1 MTPKFHPLAIAEVRR
16 ETADAVSLR
25 FDVPPALAGDYRF
38 VQGQHLNLRVF
49 LDGEELRRSYSICSA
64 PDDGE
69 LRVAIKKVPGG
80 RFSAWAVERLKP
92 GDIVDV
98 MTPEGRF
105 FTPLDPDHAKRYV
118 AFAAG
123 SGITPIVSLV
133 RATLAR
139 EPRSRFTLVYGNRR
153 LASTMFLEQLWA
165 LKDRYLT
172 RFELF
177 HVFSRETQEIELFNG
192 RIDAAK
198 VRAFL
203 DTLIPPA
210 SIDEA
215 FVCGPE
221 SMIDEVE
228 GALLAAGVAREH
240 VHVER
245 FVVPGAA
252 AAPPVDDAEAAEAR
266 VTLLVDGVRREIE
279 FHRGSHSILDAGRAA
294 GIDLPF
300 SCKGGM
306 CSTCRAKLLEGEV
319 RMAKNYALEPHEV
332 AAGYVL
338 TCQSYPLT
346 ERVLVSF
353 DDR

>member
-1 MTPKFHPLAIAEVRR
+1 MTPRFHRLRIREVRR
-16 ETADAVSLR
+16 ETPECVSLD
-25 FDVPPALAGDYRF
+25 FEVPAELAAEYRF
-38 VQGQHLNLRVF
+38 VQGQHLNLRAQF
-49 LDGEELRRSYSICSA
+49 DGEEARRSYSICSGV
-64 PDDGE
+64 DDGE

-80 RFSAWAVERLKP
+80 RFSVWANERLSA
-92 GDIVDV
+92 GDSIDV

-105 FTPLDPDHAKRYV
+105 FTPLDAGNAKHYV

-123 SGITPIVSLV
+123 SGITPVLSLA
-133 RATLAR
+133 RTTLAR

-153 LASTMFLEQLWA
+153 LASTMFNEALWE
-165 LKDRYLT
+165 LKDRYLS
-172 RFELF
+172 RFVLYN
-177 HVFSRETQEIELFNG
+177 VFSREAQEVELFNG
-192 RIDAAK
+192 RIDAAR

-203 DTLIPPA
+203 EALIPV
-210 SIDEA
+210 SGIDEA
-215 FVCGPE
+215 FVCGPS

-228 GALLAAGVAREH
+228 GALLAAGMARNH

-245 FVVPGAA
+245 FGVPGAA
-252 AAPPVDDAEAAEAR
+252 PLPVDDADAAEAR
-266 VTLLVDGVRREIE
+266 VTLLIDGVRREIE
-279 FHRGSHSILDAGRAA
+279 FHRGQHSILDAGRAA

-306 CSTCRAKLLEGEV
+306 CSTCRAKLLEGDV
-319 RMAKNYALEPHEV
+319 KMAKNYALEPHEV

-346 ERVLVSF
+346 PRVMISF

>member
-1 MTPKFHPLAIAEVRR
+1 MTPKFHPLTIAEVRR

-25 FDVPPALAGDYRF
+25 FAVPPALAEDYRF
-38 VQGQHLNLRVF
+38 VQGQHLNLRVW

-80 RFSAWAVERLKP
+80 RFSTWAVERLKP
-92 GDIVDV
+92 GDVLDV

-105 FTPLDPDHAKRYV
+105 FTPLDPGHAKHYV

-123 SGITPIVSLV
+123 SGITPILSLV

-139 EPRSRFTLVYGNRR
+139 EPRSRFSLVYGNRG
-153 LASTMFLEQLWA
+153 LASTMFLEALWS
-165 LKDRYLT
+165 LKNRYLP
-172 RFELF
+172 RLALY

-192 RIDAAK
+192 RIDASK

-203 DTLIPPA
+203 DTLLPA
-210 SIDEA
+210 AAIDEA
-215 FVCGPE
+215 FVCGPA

-228 GALLAAGVAREH
+228 GALLAAGVARGH

-245 FVVPGAA
+245 FGVPGAA
-252 AAPPVDDAEAAEAR
+252 AAAPVDDTEAAEAR
-266 VTLLVDGVRREIE
+266 VTLICDGVRREID

-319 RMAKNYALEPHEV
+319 KMAKNYALEPHEV

-338 TCQSYPLT
+338 TCQAYPLT
-346 ERVLVSF
+346 EHVVLSF